1 MMSVAGIFSSS
12 LFNYINSSSQNKTQ
26 GTQGTQGTG
35 QFQQEFAQ
43 LGQDLQSGNLST
55 AQADF
60 ASLAKL
66 GAQPGATS
74 QSGITQQ
81 FNQLSQDLQSGNLAA
96 AQQDYSTIKQD
107 FSSQGS
113 QMHHHHHHQSS
124 EGSGSSQAGGAE
136 TSMSS
141 QLLAQMGQALQSGN
155 ISAAQQAYSNL
166 AQSFQQFSL

>member
-1 MMSVAGIFSSS
+1 MSVAGIFSSS

-66 GAQPGATS
+66 GAQPDSTRRVASPNNSTS
-74 QSGITQQ
+74 FLRICSP
-81 FNQLSQDLQSGNLAA
+81 
-96 AQQDYSTIKQD
+96 
-107 FSSQGS
+107 
-113 QMHHHHHHQSS
+113 
-124 EGSGSSQAGGAE
+124 E
-136 TSMSS
+136 T
-141 QLLAQMGQALQSGN
+141 
-155 ISAAQQAYSNL
+155 
-166 AQSFQQFSL
+166 